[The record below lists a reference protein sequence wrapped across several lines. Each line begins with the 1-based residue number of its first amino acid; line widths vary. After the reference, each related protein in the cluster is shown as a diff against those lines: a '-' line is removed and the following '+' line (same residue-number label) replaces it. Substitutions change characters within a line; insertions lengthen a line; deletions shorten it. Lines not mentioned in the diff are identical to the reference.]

1 MMVNSIFRWIRKKV
15 RGGVRRDYSPL
26 TINRLDPESVK
37 NFVLEWNTKFPIDRW
52 WREKHAVAFNSAQHR
67 EVSIIDMRVEW
78 EEDILYN
85 KIRNEVS
92 YEMNKGEF
100 LKEKIAVTEQE
111 SLKQFIEE
119 EKDFDYSQYD
129 DNK

>member
-1 MMVNSIFRWIRKKV
+1 MVNSIFRWIRKKV

-78 EEDILYN
+78 EEDQLYN
-85 KIRNEVS
+85 KIRLDGDYIINS
-92 YEMNKGEF
+92 GDIFKK
-100 LKEKIAVTEQE
+100 KEIVGDEE
-111 SLKQFIEE
+111 NLKQFLEE
-119 EKDFDYSQYD
+119 EKDFDYSNYD
-129 DNK
+129 DGK

>member
-1 MMVNSIFRWIRKKV
+1 MRVSKIVNWVRQIV

-26 TINRLDPESVK
+26 AINRLETGSVK
-37 NFVLEWNTKFPIDRW
+37 DFVLEWNTKFPIDRW
-52 WREKHAVAFNSAQHR
+52 WREKYGVAFNSAQHR
-67 EVSIIDMRVEW
+67 EVSLIDMRIEW
-78 EEDILYN
+78 EEDVLYS
-85 KIRNEVS
+85 KIRNETP

-100 LKEKIAVTEQE
+100 FKERAAVNEQE